1 MVTVLR
7 SDGFRVIIFANDH
20 EPVHV
25 HVFGDGEAKIDL
37 SGPDHKPLLIWA
49 RQMTKQDL
57 RRAMRLVMEYRRFLA
72 GKWRDIHGR
81 AD

>member
-37 SGPDHKPLLIWA
+37 SGPDHKPLLVRA
-49 RQMTKQDL
+49 RQRAKQDI
-57 RRAMRLVMEYRRFLA
+57 RRAMRLVLEYRRFLA